1 MTRRQLNGQ
10 TRSSASRP
18 TVWRVDRSGICQNKL
33 LELQMQLRRWHA
45 VRIANLRNGTSSR
58 CIHCQRLNATP
69 PPNKQKIFC
78 EIGKS
83 YGFWRVLRASDRT
96 GYYECKCEKCGK
108 TTKERRTTQLLN
120 TEKYGDKC
128 RSCAAIEAGAKQRS
142 DPSGP
147 APICAKHGIQKHKIN
162 DSSGHMDLDGFAV
175 NAIMKNLESIDLKKQ
190 ASLAS
195 QQSDYEKFIPGKRA
209 LEDGHSWGSIN
220 PPKA

>member
-1 MTRRQLNGQ
+1 MAKHDPVPVGQ
-10 TRSSASRP
+10 QYGEW
-18 TVWRVDRSGICQNKL
+18 TVLGYAKTSYWNCKCSCGD
-33 LELQMQLRRWHA
+33 EHA

-58 CIHCQRLNATP
+58 CINCQRLNATP

-147 APICAKHGIQKHKIN
+147 APICAKHGIPKHKIN
-162 DSSGHMDLDGFAV
+162 D
-175 NAIMKNLESIDLKKQ
+175 
-190 ASLAS
+190 
-195 QQSDYEKFIPGKRA
+195 
-209 LEDGHSWGSIN
+209 
-220 PPKA
+220 